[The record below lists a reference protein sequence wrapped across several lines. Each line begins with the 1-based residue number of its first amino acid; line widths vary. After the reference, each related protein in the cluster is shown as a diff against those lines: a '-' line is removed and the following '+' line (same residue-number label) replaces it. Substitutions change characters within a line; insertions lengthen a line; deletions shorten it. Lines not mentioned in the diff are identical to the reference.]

1 MILELACFNLDSS
14 RIAAAVGVHRLEL
27 CEDYTCGGLT
37 PSMDYFRE
45 ARNIFPREIFV
56 MIRPRAGDYI
66 FSDAEFNLMLQN
78 VEKFKSAGANGFVS
92 GFFTASGKI
101 HEEQLKRFV
110 QACHPLPV
118 TFHRSFDL
126 LPDWKSGLDLLIH
139 CGCTRLLT
147 SGNGSTAFEG
157 RLRLKEMMDHVGS
170 KLLILPGGGIRSSNI
185 LELIHTCHPAEVHS
199 AALSFSAVHNN
210 SYTADED
217 ELQLL
222 LSKFQTGNCI
232 TEL

>member
-1 MILELACFNLDSS
+1 MQLELACFNLESS

-37 PSMDYFRE
+37 PSMEYFRE
-45 ARNIFPREIFV
+45 ARKVFPNDIFV

-66 FSDAEFNLMLQN
+66 FSDAEFNLMLQD
-78 VEKFKSAGANGFVS
+78 VEKFKAAGANGFVS
-92 GFFTASGKI
+92 GFFTPSGAI
-101 HEEQLKRFV
+101 NEEQLKRFV
-110 QACHPLPV
+110 EACHPLPV

-126 LPDWKSGLDLLIH
+126 LPDWKSGLDLLIQH
-139 CGCTRLLT
+139 GCTRLLT
-147 SGNGSTAFEG
+147 SGDGPTAYDG
-157 RLRLKEMMDHVGS
+157 RMRLKEMMDHAGT

-185 LELIHTCHPAEVHS
+185 REIIHTCHPAEVHS
-199 AALSFSAVHNN
+199 AALSSTAVHDNN
-210 SYTADED
+210 YTADED

-222 LSKFQTGNCI
+222 LSKFQTGTCI

>member
-1 MILELACFNLDSS
+1 MQLELACFHPDSS

-37 PSMDYFRE
+37 PSMEYFKE
-45 ARNIFPREIFV
+45 ARKVFPRDIFV

-66 FSDAEFNLMLQN
+66 FSEVEFNRMLQD
-78 VEKFKSAGANGFVS
+78 VEKFKAVGANGFVS

-126 LPDWKSGLDLLIH
+126 LPDWKSGLDLLIQH
-139 CGCTRLLT
+139 GCTRLLT
-147 SGNGSTAFEG
+147 SGDGPTAYDG
-157 RLRLKEMMDHVGS
+157 RMRLKEMMDHAG
-170 KLLILPGGGIRSSNI
+170 KELIILPGGGIRSSNI
-185 LELIHTCHPAEVHS
+185 HEIVHTFHPAEVHS
-199 AALSFSAVHNN
+199 AALSSTAVHDNN
-210 SYTADED
+210 YTADQN
-217 ELQLL
+217 ELERLL
-222 LSKFQTGNCI
+222 EILGGV
-232 TEL
+232 